1 VSFDPDSV
9 WSLGFWLCCRGIW
22 SRVLQGVKVTI
33 GKEVTTL
40 AKQENI
46 NEKIRAPQVRVIGA
60 DGSQLGIIPIEKA
73 LQLAAEAQLDLV
85 EVAPNAEPPVC
96 KIMDYGKFKYQQN
109 KRSQEAKKKASVIQ
123 VKEVK
128 IRPKTDDHDL
138 EFKIRHIR
146 RFLAQKDKAKVT
158 MLFRGREIVYSDLG
172 LKILERVLEE
182 LQDEVVVEQRPKM
195 EGRNLV
201 MVLAP
206 KS

>member
-1 VSFDPDSV
+1 M
-9 WSLGFWLCCRGIW
+9 
-22 SRVLQGVKVTI
+22 
-33 GKEVTTL
+33 
-40 AKQENI
+40 
-46 NEKIRAPQVRVIGA
+46 
-60 DGSQLGIIPIEKA
+60 GIIPIEKA
-73 LQLAAEAQLDLV
+73 LQLAAEAHFDLV
-85 EVAPNAEPPVC
+85 EVAPNADPPVC
-96 KIMDYGKFKYQQN
+96 KIMDYGKFKYQQS

-146 RFLAQKDKAKVT
+146 RFLGQKDKAKVT
-158 MLFRGREIVYSDLG
+158 MLFRGREIVYADLG
-172 LKILERVLEE
+172 MKILDRVLEA
-182 LQDEVVVEQRPKM
+182 LQDEAIVEQKPKM